1 MPDDANLRRCPT
13 EDEPQGDSPAQVLAT
28 DPVWTPHLPWLWAC
42 DTTGTGNTVSFYTP
56 DGVTWFRTV
65 GSSWLW
71 CSVLCFYTPDGVT
84 WFRTWRYS
92 MYRLAFHLLVFIRL
106 TA

>member
-1 MPDDANLRRCPT
+1 
-13 EDEPQGDSPAQVLAT
+13 
-28 DPVWTPHLPWLWAC
+28 
-42 DTTGTGNTVSFYTP
+42 
-56 DGVTWFRTV
+56 VTWFRTV